1 MRTKGI
7 SAELIAEKIK
17 DVFSEKGFAF
27 FDGGKPFNVN
37 IIGIR
42 NKSRE
47 VDEFD
52 DHIMVLYRDESG
64 VMFCDSYVATTDPGK
79 KYLRRPINVDGAA
92 ILVPGQYRGV
102 YHIGMHRGKYEALCQ
117 RGATVKVY
125 RDDNRDDILDHEA
138 SEIDEGWYGI
148 NIHRAHPIR
157 EMERVNG
164 YSAGCQVFASP
175 TDFNE
180 FMQTIRRSQK
190 EFGDS
195 FTYTLIDEAD
205 LGLDMSVA

>member
-1 MRTKGI
+1 M
-7 SAELIAEKIK
+7 
-17 DVFSEKGFAF
+17 FS
-27 FDGGKPFNVN
+27 
-37 IIGIR
+37 
-42 NKSRE
+42 
-47 VDEFD
+47 
-52 DHIMVLYRDESG
+52 
-64 VMFCDSYVATTDPGK
+64 DSYVATTDPGK